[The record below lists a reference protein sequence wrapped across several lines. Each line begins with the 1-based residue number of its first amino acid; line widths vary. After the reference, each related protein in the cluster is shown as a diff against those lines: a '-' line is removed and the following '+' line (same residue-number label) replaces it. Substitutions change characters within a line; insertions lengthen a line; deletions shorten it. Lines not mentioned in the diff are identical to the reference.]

1 MNQKKLLLTAQSAL
15 CVLLAI
21 MLAASAIGIFREGL
35 LLKAADPLS
44 PIYTR
49 EKVLAALVPVL
60 PVMLLSLAV
69 TAAGLLRG
77 VRDEAG
83 CGPVQDTEILRD
95 LTVSR
100 VAAPTADML
109 AERARQKK
117 LFFGGWALFGLC
129 MVPVLLY
136 LANGDHFPAGD
147 LESMFFSLLL
157 HVLPWTAMGLA
168 ALMVSTLLQ
177 EQSMRRETEAAR
189 AALLKEKAAGAGPAA
204 NAEPGAGTKSEAGAK
219 PAESARPGE
228 HWKTAASRGHVQ
240 ALRALLLALAV
251 GLIAAGALNGSAMDV
266 FGKAV
271 NICTECIG
279 LG

>member
-49 EKVLAALVPVL
+49 EKVLAALVPIL

-136 LANGDHFPAGD
+136 LANGNHFPAGD

-204 NAEPGAGTKSEAGAK
+204 GAIS
-219 PAESARPGE
+219 AESAGPAETG
-228 HWKTAASRGHVQ
+228 KSAISSGHVQ